1 MVLRLFLCMLVE
13 TLKLLVMYSS
23 MLCEFDCK
31 FWERR
36 DNFSSLDSPYNFVFK
51 SKLKLTIKNNVPKPE
66 QYSEFFNQ
74 VTTINLLSLSQSFG
88 WSLTQWREGY
98 LLPTWAWI
106 TLTTFQLNAP
116 VIMPWWWLE
125 HSVETLT
132 RYFPIGNRW
141 PSLHLCSNKL
151 RSHWK
156 CSHAH

>member
-116 VIMPWWWLE
+116 VIMPWWQDIFRLVTDDLLFIYAATNWE
-125 HSVETLT
+125 VTENAVTLINL
-132 RYFPIGNRW
+132 F
-141 PSLHLCSNKL
+141 SQ
-151 RSHWK
+151 
-156 CSHAH
+156 